1 VVISPRVGVGDTSRG
16 GSSGF
21 LNSFCGLHVDP
32 FLGSGH
38 LIVSA
43 VPVALG
49 DSVGSVVGDTSVS
62 QAVRRRLGSDGRQ
75 NGITGLDL
83 GSSGMRDSGVRSNVL
98 GRLGVVFSGLSI
110 IVRGLVFLGK
120 GLNLGNCV
128 LLA

>member
-1 VVISPRVGVGDTSRG
+1 MVISPRVGVGDTSRG

-21 LNSFCGLHVDP
+21 LNSLGGLHVDP
-32 FLGSGH
+32 LLGSGH
-38 LIVSA
+38 LIVTG

-49 DSVGSVVGDTSVS
+49 DSVGSVVGDAGVS
-62 QAVRRRLGSDGRQ
+62 QAVRRRLGSDGRK

-83 GSSGMRDSGVRSNVL
+83 GSSSMRDSRVGSNVL
-98 GRLGVVFSGLSI
+98 GWLGVVFSGLSI

-120 GLNLGNCV
+120 GLNLGNYV